1 MVFFLGSELVPNEN
15 IVLLSVLPKFFK
27 PIGTSKNRKD
37 VSHLALFVEI
47 HCSLLFIAHVKG
59 HFFIHTRSSL
69 LVSGKACCVGSAL
82 VGSKPPVGICQS
94 FASRVTVGGAVGQ
107 RHLGPILCHFPEGRR
122 NVTFCI
128 LPCEVKGSNC
138 GTWVQ

>member
-47 HCSLLFIAHVKG
+47 HCSLLLFVAHVKG
-59 HFFIHTRSSL
+59 HFFIHTPSSL
-69 LVSGKACCVGSAL
+69 LVSGKHVVLVLLWWDPSHLQSSA
-82 VGSKPPVGICQS
+82 
-94 FASRVTVGGAVGQ
+94 RVL
-107 RHLGPILCHFPEGRR
+107 HLGSWREVLLGKGIWVLFF
-122 NVTFCI
+122 VTF
-128 LPCEVKGSNC
+128 LREGEM
-138 GTWVQ
+138 